1 MTKVFTIPTAEPFF
15 LPGGKIGCL
24 LIHGF
29 TGTPKEMR
37 PLGDS
42 LASSGYTVLA
52 PRLFG
57 HATNPADMRL
67 ARWQD
72 WLASVEDGL
81 NLLKG
86 STDKQF
92 VMGLSMGGILAL
104 IAAARYPIAGVASFS
119 APINLPADPRTKLLP
134 LVGWLNFHA
143 GKGTPD
149 WHNLEWAKVHI
160 DYPYYPSR
168 AVLELKK
175 LMEVMKEELKNIE
188 IPALIVQS
196 KGDRSIPPESL
207 EYICEKISSKDKT
220 TLWLEN
226 SGHVVICEPERETV
240 FTAVKSLI
248 HRTTENS

>member
-1 MTKVFTIPTAEPFF
+1 MSKAFTIPTAEPF
-15 LPGGKIGCL
+15 LIPGGKIGCL

-37 PLGDS
+37 LLAES
-42 LASSGYTVLA
+42 LAADGFTVLA

-57 HATNPADMRL
+57 HATDPADMRF

-72 WLASVEDGL
+72 WLTSVEDGL

-86 STDKQF
+86 STEKQF
-92 VMGLSMGGILAL
+92 VMGLSMGGILSM
-104 IAAARYPIAGVASFS
+104 IAAARYPVTGVAAFS
-119 APINLPADPRTKLLP
+119 TPIALPPDPRTKLLP

-149 WHNLEWAKVHI
+149 WQNLEWAKGHI

-168 AVLELKK
+168 AVLELGK
-175 LMEVMKEELKNIE
+175 LMEVMKGELMNVYV
-188 IPALIVQS
+188 PALIVQS
-196 KGDRSIPPESL
+196 KGDRSIPSGGMDYL
-207 EYICEKISSKDKT
+207 CSHTSSRDKT

-226 SGHVVICEPERETV
+226 SGHVITCEPEREIL
-240 FTAVKSLI
+240 FTAVKSFI
-248 HRTTENS
+248 QRVSKSS

>member
-1 MTKVFTIPTAEPFF
+1 MSKAFTIPTAEPFF

-37 PLGDS
+37 LLGNS
-42 LASSGYTVLA
+42 LAENGYTVLV

-57 HATNPADMRL
+57 HATDPTDL
-67 ARWQD
+67 HFARWQD
-72 WLASVEDGL
+72 WLTSVEDGL

-86 STDKQF
+86 STEKQF
-92 VMGLSMGGILAL
+92 VMGLSMGGILSM
-104 IAAARYPIAGVASFS
+104 ISAARYPVTGVAAFS
-119 APINLPADPRTKLLP
+119 TPITLPADPRTNLLP

-149 WHNLEWAKVHI
+149 WHNLEWAKEHI

-175 LMEVMKEELKNIE
+175 LMEVMRGELKNVH
-188 IPALIVQS
+188 IPALMIQS
-196 KGDRSIPPESL
+196 RGDRSIPPGSMD
-207 EYICEKISSKDKT
+207 YICSNLSSSDKT

-226 SGHVVICEPERETV
+226 SGHVVTCEPERETV
-240 FTAVKSLI
+240 FTAVKSFI
-248 HRTTENS
+248 HRVVENS